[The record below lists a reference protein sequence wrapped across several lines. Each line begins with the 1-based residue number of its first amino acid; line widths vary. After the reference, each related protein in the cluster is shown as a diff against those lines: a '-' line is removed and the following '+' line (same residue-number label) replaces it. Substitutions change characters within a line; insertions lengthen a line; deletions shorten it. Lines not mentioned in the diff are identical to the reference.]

1 MPGSKI
7 QNSPLSDNFL
17 FSSPK
22 RDFSSLR
29 IMQKNIVY
37 VIGLS
42 ENLTHLDLLSSFSFF
57 GQYGNILKIVINQS
71 GYSQKYQNDT
81 TYSAYV
87 TYSSKE
93 EAALALLCID
103 NCVVDNHTLR
113 CSFGT
118 TKYCN
123 FFLKGV
129 ECMNKECL
137 YLHEWA
143 DEEDVVAKDE
153 IIGGNKQLFYEQ
165 QKIAISISNIFNK
178 ERKYK
183 LLKRIKGNAD
193 SYGFPSVDSVY
204 KKKYIYELAK
214 TINQEKNKGKKGIAQ
229 SFHHNLY
236 YDGSKEQNVNSIE
249 MYNSVKNEEE
259 EVEYVLVRE
268 PNKKKKW
275 NTIPKYNK
283 INNNKFSKSDSG
295 LETNSNSSKSNSE
308 RMTYQKTNKSR
319 FDFVIEKDKEQG
331 IEVPSFISEL
341 IDLNLSLF
349 VYEDKVNHIYNQD
362 CQLVYKWNNK

>member
-1 MPGSKI
+1 MKKD
-7 QNSPLSDNFL
+7 LKL
-17 FSSPK
+17 
-22 RDFSSLR
+22 
-29 IMQKNIVY
+29 Y

-103 NCVVDNHTLR
+103 NCVVDNHTIR

-153 IIGGNKQLFYEQ
+153 IIGGNKQLFYQQ
-165 QKIAISISNIFNK
+165 QKKKSRYLLEKKNK
-178 ERKYK
+178 E
-183 LLKRIKGNAD
+183 
-193 SYGFPSVDSVY
+193 
-204 KKKYIYELAK
+204 E
-214 TINQEKNKGKKGIAQ
+214 
-229 SFHHNLY
+229 
-236 YDGSKEQNVNSIE
+236 
-249 MYNSVKNEEE
+249 
-259 EVEYVLVRE
+259 
-268 PNKKKKW
+268 
-275 NTIPKYNK
+275 NK
-283 INNNKFSKSDSG
+283 IKEEKRKALGLFNAFPFSHCV
-295 LETNSNSSKSNSE
+295 
-308 RMTYQKTNKSR
+308 
-319 FDFVIEKDKEQG
+319 F
-331 IEVPSFISEL
+331 
-341 IDLNLSLF
+341 
-349 VYEDKVNHIYNQD
+349 
-362 CQLVYKWNNK
+362 